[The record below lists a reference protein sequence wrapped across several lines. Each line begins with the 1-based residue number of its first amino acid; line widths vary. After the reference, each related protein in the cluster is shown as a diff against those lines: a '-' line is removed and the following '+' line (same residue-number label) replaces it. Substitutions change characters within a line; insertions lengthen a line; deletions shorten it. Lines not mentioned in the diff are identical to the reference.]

1 MLKKIIYL
9 TSMLYLSVVIWH
21 EMYLAQFDDYD
32 DNWGRLIVVFLVSLF
47 TSLTLIILAIKQ
59 KNWIKNEILGLTIFF
74 LLANSPIT
82 IFIVVM
88 NYALIF
94 NAHLKN

>member
-1 MLKKIIYL
+1 MGYF
-9 TSMLYLSVVIWH
+9 SVVIWH

-32 DNWGRLIVVFLVSLF
+32 DNWGRLIVAFLMSLF

-59 KNWIKNEILGLTIFF
+59 KNWIKNEILGLTIFY